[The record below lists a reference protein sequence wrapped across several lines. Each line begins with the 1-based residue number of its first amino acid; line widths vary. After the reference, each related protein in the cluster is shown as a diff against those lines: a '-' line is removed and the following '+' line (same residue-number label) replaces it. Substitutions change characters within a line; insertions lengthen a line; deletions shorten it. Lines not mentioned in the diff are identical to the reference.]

1 MLFLSLLSLFYFRL
15 IDNYYSSGNVLRFDD
30 FGFNS
35 GGIFNITVSSNKKA
49 TFTLLLAN
57 QTEYSSLRVYPYLY
71 RSFCK
76 NKTQA
81 LALLNKTSPKNT
93 YDFEWNDQISSAGIY
108 TPVLINC
115 LNNNSLV
122 YYRIELRFRNP
133 SSFLDFRDEG
143 ISAND
148 VTMSIIYCVF
158 SFVWFINILYVRSLS
173 INICYM
179 FAILPPIKALS
190 LALAAA
196 TYESLSCSDSV
207 PNLLFYAHITANS
220 VHLFLF
226 SFFIGLACD
235 GYGVFFEKLQNSSFM
250 NYGFASFGFSLS
262 MSLINIFDNP
272 DIILYLVFTSLIFG
286 FYYFNLLSQSLS
298 TAVQIQRRTSFL
310 IVIQKSTHILD
321 FSLSVIS
328 CFILMVTFQC
338 FSIVKELNHNLS
350 DGIMELIEF
359 AIYAF
364 IAFFF
369 MLRKSFNGF
378 DSQQNCDLQA
388 DACYLSEPSNNE
400 FVFIRKIS
408 SQ

>member
-148 VTMSIIYCVF
+148 VTMSII
-158 SFVWFINILYVRSLS
+158 
-173 INICYM
+173 
-179 FAILPPIKALS
+179 
-190 LALAAA
+190 
-196 TYESLSCSDSV
+196 
-207 PNLLFYAHITANS
+207 
-220 VHLFLF
+220 
-226 SFFIGLACD
+226 
-235 GYGVFFEKLQNSSFM
+235 
-250 NYGFASFGFSLS
+250 
-262 MSLINIFDNP
+262 
-272 DIILYLVFTSLIFG
+272 
-286 FYYFNLLSQSLS
+286 
-298 TAVQIQRRTSFL
+298 
-310 IVIQKSTHILD
+310 
-321 FSLSVIS
+321 
-328 CFILMVTFQC
+328 
-338 FSIVKELNHNLS
+338 
-350 DGIMELIEF
+350 
-359 AIYAF
+359 
-364 IAFFF
+364 
-369 MLRKSFNGF
+369 
-378 DSQQNCDLQA
+378 
-388 DACYLSEPSNNE
+388 
-400 FVFIRKIS
+400 
-408 SQ
+408 